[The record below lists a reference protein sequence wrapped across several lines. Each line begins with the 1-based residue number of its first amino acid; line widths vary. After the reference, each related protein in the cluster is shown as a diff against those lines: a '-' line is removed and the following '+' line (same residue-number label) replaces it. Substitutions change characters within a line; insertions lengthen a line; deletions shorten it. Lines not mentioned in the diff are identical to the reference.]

1 MTCAPSSPKSENGV
15 RVEPSDKRQPGA
27 FQTHRRRN
35 GDERMAF
42 WIRWCGYQIMH
53 LAYLSL
59 QCFDLF
65 QLAAST
71 FQISDEEMLEMYY
84 RIGDA
89 MGIERMRW
97 D

>member
-1 MTCAPSSPKSENGV
+1 
-15 RVEPSDKRQPGA
+15 
-27 FQTHRRRN
+27 
-35 GDERMAF
+35 
-42 WIRWCGYQIMH
+42 MH

>member
-1 MTCAPSSPKSENGV
+1 MTSYPSITPVDSE
-15 RVEPSDKRQPGA
+15 RLRECFRPHEID
-27 FQTHRRRN
+27 
-35 GDERMAF
+35 
-42 WIRWCGYQIMH
+42 QIMH